1 MLRTSS
7 PKALAAM
14 LGLVALLLAAN
25 LAATLFGS
33 GGPSIAAPAVVHA
46 GGPSGNIVISDA
58 PTGYIYTT
66 NQDGDVL
73 YVWKRDDQRR
83 YHRQRFDTS
92 ARE

>member
-1 MLRTSS
+1 MLGSS
-7 PKALAAM
+7 SQKTLVAM
-14 LGLVALLLAAN
+14 LGVVAFLLAAN
-25 LAATLFGS
+25 
-33 GGPSIAAPAVVHA
+33 IAVSVLLPGHPPITPASPVLA

-66 NQDGDVL
+66 NQEGDVL

-83 YHRQRFDTS
+83 YFRRKFETP